1 MRVCAFQCNIF
12 WTTQKKFAKV
22 STYRT
27 FQPRTCCEKRIGWKL
42 VRSSYE
48 TKKEENTLQT
58 EELLNPS
65 RVAFLEREYKQLL
78 QNYEQTWDEDK
89 KKAIQVKLKKVERN
103 LELEKRSLMTR
114 GLRNVF
120 IAQAVF
126 SLIVGGLLASNKFPY
141 IADVPLVLRALGF
154 WMVWLFTIPSLRA
167 RKPVAAEKNAL
178 NVAFVVCPLANI
190 VIPFVNKDTFL
201 LWSVNVFLIVSLYA
215 YYFLV
220 KDAPVAMRIRGIWRF
235 LDWGSWK

>member
-1 MRVCAFQCNIF
+1 
-12 WTTQKKFAKV
+12 
-22 STYRT
+22 
-27 FQPRTCCEKRIGWKL
+27 

-141 IADVPLVLRALGF
+141 IADVPLVLRT
-154 WMVWLFTIPSLRA
+154 TIIFNR
-167 RKPVAAEKNAL
+167 
-178 NVAFVVCPLANI
+178 FVVKC
-190 VIPFVNKDTFL
+190 VTHCYL
-201 LWSVNVFLIVSLYA
+201 LRCF
-215 YYFLV
+215 
-220 KDAPVAMRIRGIWRF
+220 GF
-235 LDWGSWK
+235 LDGLVIYYSFFTSPKTSCCRKECAKRCLCRMSSSEYSDSLCQQRYFFALVCECVPDH